1 MKAVLL
7 LIVLLFSQTVAAN
20 DVSDLE
26 KTMKSIGL
34 AYKQSVEATQLAEFN
49 SAIDRFIELI
59 AQGKQAKFYKEAEK
73 SVQGLDKV
81 LAQAQLAKKVA
92 NEQGL
97 EAAKQPLKAIDNL
110 RKKYHKLH
118 EPPGFFELL
127 FGK

>member
-7 LIVLLFSQTVAAN
+7 LMVLIFSQTVAAN
-20 DVSDLE
+20 EMSDLE
-26 KTMKSIGL
+26 KTMKNIGL

-49 SAIDRFIELI
+49 GAIDEFIKLI
-59 AQGKQAKFYKEAEK
+59 EQSKQAKFYKEAEK

-81 LAQAQLAKKVA
+81 LIQAQLAKKVA

-97 EAAKQPLKAIDNL
+97 ESAKKPLKVIDNL
-110 RKKYHKLH
+110 RKKYHELH

>member
-26 KTMKSIGL
+26 KTMKNIGL
-34 AYKQSVEATQLAEFN
+34 AYKQSVEATQLQEFN
-49 SAIDRFIELI
+49 GAIDEFI
-59 AQGKQAKFYKEAEK
+59 KFYKEAEK

-81 LAQAQLAKKVA
+81 LIQAQLAKKVA

-97 EAAKQPLKAIDNL
+97 ESAKKPLKAIDNL
-110 RKKYHKLH
+110 RKKYHELH

>member
-7 LIVLLFSQTVAAN
+7 LMVLIFSQTVAAN
-20 DVSDLE
+20 EMSDLE
-26 KTMKSIGL
+26 KTMKNIGL
-34 AYKQSVEATQLAEFN
+34 AYKQSVEAAQLAEFN
-49 SAIDRFIELI
+49 GAIDEFIELI
-59 AQGKQAKFYKEAEK
+59 EQSKQAKFYKEAEK

-81 LAQAQLAKKVA
+81 LTQAQLAKKAA

-97 EAAKQPLKAIDNL
+97 EAAKKPLKAIDNL

>member
-26 KTMKSIGL
+26 KTMKNIGL
-34 AYKQSVEATQLAEFN
+34 AYKQSVEATQLEEFN
-49 SAIDRFIELI
+49 GAIDEFIGLTE
-59 AQGKQAKFYKEAEK
+59 QGKQAKFYKEAEK

-81 LAQAQLAKKVA
+81 LVQAQLAKKVA

-97 EAAKQPLKAIDNL
+97 EAAKKPLKAIDKL

>member
-7 LIVLLFSQTVAAN
+7 LMVLIFSQTVAAN
-20 DVSDLE
+20 EMSDLE
-26 KTMKSIGL
+26 KTMKNIGL

-49 SAIDRFIELI
+49 GAIDEFIELI
-59 AQGKQAKFYKEAEK
+59 EQSKQAKFYKEAEK

-81 LAQAQLAKKVA
+81 LTQAQLAKKAA

-97 EAAKQPLKAIDNL
+97 EAAKKPLKAIDNL
-110 RKKYHKLH
+110 RKKYHELH

>member
-26 KTMKSIGL
+26 KTMKNIGL
-34 AYKQSVEATQLAEFN
+34 AYKQSVEATQLQEFN
-49 SAIDRFIELI
+49 GAIDEFIKLI
-59 AQGKQAKFYKEAEK
+59 EQSKQAKFYKEAQK

-81 LAQAQLAKKVA
+81 LVQAQLAKKVA

-97 EAAKQPLKAIDNL
+97 ESAKKPLKAIDNL
-110 RKKYHKLH
+110 RKKYHELH

>member
-49 SAIDRFIELI
+49 SAIDEFIGLI

>member
-26 KTMKSIGL
+26 KTMKNIGL
-34 AYKQSVEATQLAEFN
+34 AYKQSVEATQLEEFN
-49 SAIDRFIELI
+49 GAIDEFIGLI
-59 AQGKQAKFYKEAEK
+59 EQGKQAKFYKEAQK

-81 LAQAQLAKKVA
+81 LVQAQLAKKVA

-97 EAAKQPLKAIDNL
+97 EAAKKPLKAIDNL
-110 RKKYHKLH
+110 RKKYHELH

>member
-1 MKAVLL
+1 MK
-7 LIVLLFSQTVAAN
+7 N
-20 DVSDLE
+20 
-26 KTMKSIGL
+26 IGL

-49 SAIDRFIELI
+49 GAIDEFIKLI
-59 AQGKQAKFYKEAEK
+59 EQSKQAKFYKEAEK

-81 LAQAQLAKKVA
+81 LTQAQLAKKVA

-97 EAAKQPLKAIDNL
+97 EAAKKPLKAIDNL

>member
-26 KTMKSIGL
+26 KTMKNIGL

-49 SAIDRFIELI
+49 GAIDEFIELI
-59 AQGKQAKFYKEAEK
+59 EQSKQAKFYKEAEK

-81 LAQAQLAKKVA
+81 LTQAQLAKKAA

-97 EAAKQPLKAIDNL
+97 EAAKKPLKAIDNL

>member
-1 MKAVLL
+1 MKYCYFVIILL
-7 LIVLLFSQTVAAN
+7 LSTLSNASEPV
-20 DVSDLE
+20 DLE
-26 KTMKSIGL
+26 LNMKNTGL
-34 AYKQSVEATQLAEFN
+34 AYKKAVQATELTDFN
-49 SAIDRFIELI
+49 AAIDEFINLVEVS
-59 AQGKQAKFYKEAEK
+59 KTAKFYKKPEK

-81 LAQAQLAKKVA
+81 LSQAKLAKKTA

-97 EAAKQPLKAIDNL
+97 VAAKVPLKSIDNL